1 MDVSNG
7 LKYFLYPPRII
18 SVTFL
23 RLTGTIIT
31 IIIATIRSHFDSSL
45 HCSRFRRALN
55 CVFSFLSAS
64 SLDDNLCVV
73 TSGHASP
80 VRSCSSWPRQVVEI
94 CQVFAGWQK
103 TLRETMYDAH
113 AGCLANLLKAADT
126 HALQRS
132 SCAAYESAVRG
143 CPTCYWFFPWSFD
156 TLGHNCTNYYNLI

>member
-18 SVTFL
+18 SVTLL

-31 IIIATIRSHFDSSL
+31 IIVATIRSHFDSSL

-80 VRSCSSWPRQVVEI
+80 VPPCSPWLRQVVET

-103 TLRETMYDAH
+103 RRSVKLCMTLTQDSWQISSRRLTR
-113 AGCLANLLKAADT
+113 L
-126 HALQRS
+126 RS
-132 SCAAYESAVRG
+132 SAVLWQLTRPRYAAVQNVIGS
-143 CPTCYWFFPWSFD
+143 FF
-156 TLGHNCTNYYNLI
+156 GHLTHWATIAQIIII

>member
-1 MDVSNG
+1 MDE
-7 LKYFLYPPRII
+7 KYFCI
-18 SVTFL
+18 L

-80 VRSCSSWPRQVVEI
+80 VPCAHAPRGHAKLWKLVKSLQ
-94 CQVFAGWQK
+94 AGKK
-103 TLRETMYDAH
+103 TLREIMYDTH
-113 AGCLANLLKAADT
+113 AGFLANLLKSADT
-126 HALQRS
+126 FALQRS
-132 SCAAYESAVRG
+132 SCTAYASTVRG

-156 TLGHNCTNYYNLI
+156 TLGHNCTNYYNLV